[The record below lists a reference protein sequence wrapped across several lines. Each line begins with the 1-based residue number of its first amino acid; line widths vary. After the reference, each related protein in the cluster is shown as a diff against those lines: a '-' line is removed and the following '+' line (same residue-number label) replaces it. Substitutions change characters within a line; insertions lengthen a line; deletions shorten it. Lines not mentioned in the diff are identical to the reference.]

1 MTKGMIKTDGLLKL
15 CPGALHRAEIQC
27 QNRGDGSRW
36 GHRQF
41 PGCNEQEA
49 KDTALSA
56 RMLVGEMVA
65 ESGRPLLSASVFFMR
80 KYGLLLWM
88 RREEGDHCFKEKE
101 TKGSMSPSLE
111 HTSGEHWE
119 CRASIPGSD
128 SGGGTDAA
136 GWGPH
141 TEDQWVRNL
150 SGCLELSGGE
160 LAMSEKRG
168 TS

>member
-1 MTKGMIKTDGLLKL
+1 MKMTKGMIKTDGLLKL

-65 ESGRPLLSASVFFMR
+65 ESGRPFLSASVFFIR
-80 KYGLLLWM
+80 KYGLLLWT
-88 RREEGDHCFKEKE
+88 RREEGDHSFKEKKGDE
-101 TKGSMSPSLE
+101 GEHEPQPWAHIRWTLRMPGLHPWFWFRRWHRCCWLGTTRWGSM
-111 HTSGEHWE
+111 G
-119 CRASIPGSD
+119 
-128 SGGGTDAA
+128 
-136 GWGPH
+136 
-141 TEDQWVRNL
+141 
-150 SGCLELSGGE
+150 
-160 LAMSEKRG
+160 
-168 TS
+168 